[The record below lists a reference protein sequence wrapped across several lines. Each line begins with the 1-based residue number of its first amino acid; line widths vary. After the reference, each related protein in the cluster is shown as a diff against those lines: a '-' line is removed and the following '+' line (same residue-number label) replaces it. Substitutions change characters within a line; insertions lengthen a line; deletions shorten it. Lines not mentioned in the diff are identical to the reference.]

1 MSILNRVKN
10 KLNHLQD
17 RYFPLKEFN
26 PSTVPWIDVPGAD
39 IEAFANRFT
48 PRFKVSYDLKE
59 KLAGWEKN
67 GYAVLENII
76 PAEMIDRFLAD
87 VEQLTDEPE
96 KHRLSVRID
105 LPEFLP
111 EQQRN
116 ISEFPKEALKG
127 KYVKFND
134 FHNSSV
140 AGKKLMAHPGIVTF
154 LEAIFNQ
161 QVAVMQSLTFLYGS
175 QQPTHQ
181 DFPWV
186 TAKDPSHLAA
196 AWIALEDIKIDSGP
210 LYYYIGSHKMPKFDF
225 GSGILYKPWS
235 TGTPLEFAAYLDK
248 TCEKLKYPKEVLLIK
263 KGDVLIWHG
272 ALAHGGSPI
281 LNPEQTRKSFVCHY
295 STYKALPFHRIDP
308 GAEPVIQEYNGMYI
322 YNNPALPEEEDSFK

>member
-1 MSILNRVKN
+1 MGVINRVKN
-10 KLNHLQD
+10 KVNQLQD

-26 PSTVPWIDVPGAD
+26 PAGIPWIDSPKAD
-39 IEAFANRFT
+39 IDGFT
-48 PRFKVSYDLKE
+48 KKFNPRFDVTYDLKE
-59 KLAGWEKN
+59 KLTDWKQK
-67 GYAVLENII
+67 GYAILENII
-76 PAEMIDRFLAD
+76 PEEMIDKFLKD
-87 VEQLTDEPE
+87 VEQITDEPE

-116 ISEFPKEALKG
+116 ISDFPKEALKG

-140 AGKKLMAHPGIVTF
+140 AAKKLMSHPGIVTF
-154 LEAIFNQ
+154 LEAIFDQ
-161 QVAVMQSLTFLYGS
+161 KVVVMQSLTFLYGS

-210 LYYYIGSHKMPKFDF
+210 LYYYIGSHNMPKFDF

-235 TGTPLEFAAYLDK
+235 TKTPLEFAEYLDK
-248 TCEKLKYPKEVLLIK
+248 TCEALRYPKEVLLIR

-295 STYKALPFHRIDP
+295 STYKALPYHRIDP
-308 GAEPVIQEYNGMYI
+308 GAEPVKQDYNGMYI
-322 YNNPALPEEEDSFK
+322 YNNPALPESEDSFK

>member
-1 MSILNRVKN
+1 MSVLNRIKN
-10 KLNHLQD
+10 KLESLHD
-17 RYFPLKEFN
+17 RYLPLREFHATN
-26 PSTVPWIDVPGAD
+26 QPWIDQPNAD
-39 IEAFANRFT
+39 IDSFLRKFK
-48 PRFKVSYDLKE
+48 PRFEVSYDLAD
-59 KLAGWEKN
+59 KLTNWRKN

-76 PAEMIDRFLAD
+76 PKEMIDKFMAD
-87 VEQLTDEPE
+87 VDRLTEEPE
-96 KHRLSVRID
+96 KHKLSVRID

-111 EQQRN
+111 NQQRN

-140 AGKKLMAHPGIVTF
+140 AGKQLMAHPGIVTF
-154 LEAIFNQ
+154 LEAVFNQ
-161 QVAVMQSLTFLYGS
+161 QVVVMQSLTFLYGS

-210 LYYYIGSHKMPKFDF
+210 LYYFLGSHRMPKFDF

-235 TGTPLEFAAYLDK
+235 TKTPLQYAEYLDK
-248 TCEKLKYPKEVLLIK
+248 TCAEIGYPKEILLIK

-281 LNPEQTRKSFVCHY
+281 LTPSQTRKSYVCHY
-295 STYKALPFHRIDP
+295 STHQALPYHRISP
-308 GAEPVIQEYNGMYI
+308 GLEPVIQNYNGMYI
-322 YNNPALPEEEDSFK
+322 YNNPAAPESEDTFR

>member
-10 KLNHLQD
+10 KINTLQD
-17 RYFPLKEFN
+17 RLFPMKEFD
-26 PSTVPWIDVPGAD
+26 PSDLPWIDAPGAD
-39 IEAFANRFT
+39 VDTFLKT
-48 PRFKVSYDLKE
+48 HHPRFEVSYDLKE
-59 KLAGWEKN
+59 KLVHWQKN

-76 PAEMIDRFLAD
+76 PAGMIDRFLGD
-87 VEQLTDEPE
+87 VERLTDEPE

-116 ISEFPKEALKG
+116 ISDFPKKALKG

-140 AGKKLMAHPGIVTF
+140 AGKKLMSHPGIVTF
-154 LEAIFNQ
+154 LEAVFNQ
-161 QVAVMQSLTFLYGS
+161 KTVVMQSLTFLYGS

-196 AWIALEDIKIDSGP
+196 AWIALEDIVMESGP
-210 LYYYIGSHKMPKFDF
+210 LYYYIGSHRMPKFDF

-235 TGTPLEFAAYLDK
+235 TKTPLEFADYLDK
-248 TCEKLKYPKEVLLIK
+248 TCEKLNYPKEILLIK

-295 STYKALPFHRIDP
+295 STYNALPFHRVDP
-308 GAEPVIQEYNGMYI
+308 GAEPVIQDYNGMYI
-322 YNNPALPEEEDSFK
+322 YDNPALPESEDSFK